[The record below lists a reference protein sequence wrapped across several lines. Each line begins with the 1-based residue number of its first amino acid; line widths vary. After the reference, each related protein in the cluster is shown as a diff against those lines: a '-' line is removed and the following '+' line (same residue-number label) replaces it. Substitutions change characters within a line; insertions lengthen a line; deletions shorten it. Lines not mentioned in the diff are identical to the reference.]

1 MLFLDILLHFSDFTY
16 MDLYLQE
23 IAHNNL
29 AHVKIETLGFST
41 ENRPIRLVTINDDD
55 KSKPIILIES
65 GAHSREWIAPAV
77 VLNLIEQLVNNTSP
91 TSRYSYFLV
100 IHTN

>member
-1 MLFLDILLHFSDFTY
+1 

-23 IAHNNL
+23 IAQNNL
-29 AHVKIETLGFST
+29 AHVKIETIGFSI

-55 KSKPIILIES
+55 KCKPIILIES

-77 VLNLIEQLVNNTSP
+77 VLNLIEQLVSYTSP
-91 TSRYSYFLV
+91 TGRYLSSVL
-100 IHTN
+100 I

>member
-1 MLFLDILLHFSDFTY
+1 

-23 IAHNNL
+23 VASKNS
-29 AHVKIETLGFST
+29 AHVRIEDIGHSI
-41 ENRPIRLVTINDDD
+41 ENRPIRLVTINDED
-55 KSKPIILIES
+55 KCNPIILIES

-77 VLNLIEQLVNNTSP
+77 VLNLIEQLVNSTSP
-91 TSRYSYFLV
+91 TSRYSYTIL